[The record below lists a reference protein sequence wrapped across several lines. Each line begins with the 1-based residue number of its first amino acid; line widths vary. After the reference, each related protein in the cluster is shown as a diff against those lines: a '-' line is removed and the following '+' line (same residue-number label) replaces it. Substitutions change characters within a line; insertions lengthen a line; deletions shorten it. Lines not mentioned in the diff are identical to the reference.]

1 MIVNLLRVAGVG
13 VRYERN
19 PGVSFAALCPTPAT
33 QKQTPKSMSAY
44 FLVGAMF
51 QAFVF
56 WRFRLEG
63 GTLRFWPGADTRT
76 AGGVSHRMLV

>member
-1 MIVNLLRVAGVG
+1 
-13 VRYERN
+13 
-19 PGVSFAALCPTPAT
+19 
-33 QKQTPKSMSAY
+33 MSAY

-63 GTLRFWPGADTRT
+63 GTLRFRPEAATRT
-76 AGGVSHRMLV
+76 AGGGSHRMLVIPVTEPGGRHMLGFVGGCVALWA